1 MIITRYSLGKTKRKE
16 VELVDA
22 NILEEDSTISENPL
36 VEDKEWKEE
45 MACCDEFQ
53 LLESLCSSY
62 IWLQSK
68 IKIEQ
73 IINISSYN

>member
-1 MIITRYSLGKTKRKE
+1 MIITRYSPEKTKRKE

-22 NILEEDSTISENPL
+22 NILEEDSTISKNPL
-36 VEDKEWKEE
+36 VEDKDWKEE

-53 LLESLCSSY
+53 LLESLYSSY
-62 IWLQSK
+62 IWLQTK

-73 IINISSYN
+73 IMNISSYN